1 MLKQFFTRKINKQEE
16 QTAMTK
22 VEEIL
27 ARFGELSDEEKE
39 QVRKGTAKQEDTSEQ
54 IEKAEERIEE
64 KGEDSQ
70 TESDRIDESVA
81 MQERNEGDK
90 NSQSAEKRVD
100 EAMGE
105 DKYLAHEEAIKELR
119 AEIERLKTAQAE
131 AVASPREVG
140 ESESKRLDEIKNR
153 YLN

>member
-64 KGEDSQ
+64 RGEDSQ
-70 TESDRIDESVA
+70 TEGDRIDESVA
-81 MQERNEGDK
+81 MQEKDEGDEG
-90 NSQSAEKRVD
+90 NQSAENRVD
-100 EAMGE
+100 EAMDE

-131 AVASPREVG
+131 AVANPREVD

>member
-81 MQERNEGDK
+81 MQEKDEGDEG
-90 NSQSAEKRVD
+90 NQSAENRVD
-100 EAMGE
+100 EAMDE

-131 AVASPREVG
+131 AVANPREVD